1 MEIQTSTNMLW
12 SAVKVSSKIKSRTAI
27 QFQWRQ
33 GFMKV
38 MLVHWNAHSWKSVY
52 CSESE
57 SEVVQQIQ
65 CHMKKWQRRHGRSDT
80 IKRPKIIPPFGGG
93 GVSKLKI
100 SYFLTLQMQ
109 IWFILALSSWE
120 KDLTDDGRTTTT
132 NAYPYLSTHVTLKL
146 NIFIHHTNCIV
157 CTTGSKMMNHRGSKL
172 QGWKVS
178 V

>member
-12 SAVKVSSKIKSRTAI
+12 SAVKVSAKIKSRRYVLTAI

-33 GFMKV
+33 GIMKV
-38 MLVHWNAHSWKSVY
+38 MLDWVGPLK
-52 CSESE
+52 CTLMEIGILQCRSESE

-65 CHMKKWQRRHGRSDT
+65 CHMKSDST
-80 IKRPKIIPPFGGG
+80 GTDGAIQSNAQKLSPLLVVVGG

-120 KDLTDDGRTTTT
+120 KELTDNPLRRTPILILIVLTWPRNSYFHT
-132 NAYPYLSTHVTLKL
+132 AHKL
-146 NIFIHHTNCIV
+146 HSLCYRKQDDE
-157 CTTGSKMMNHRGSKL
+157 S
-172 QGWKVS
+172 
-178 V
+178 

>member
-38 MLVHWNAHSWKSVY
+38 MLDWVGPLKCTLMEIGILQWIRIRSCTTDSINVTWNMTAQARTERY
-52 CSESE
+52 N
-57 SEVVQQIQ
+57 Q
-65 CHMKKWQRRHGRSDT
+65 T
-80 IKRPKIIPPFGGG
+80 PKNYPPFWWWWG

-120 KDLTDDGRTTTT
+120 KELTDDSLRRSPILILVLTWPRNSYFHT
-132 NAYPYLSTHVTLKL
+132 AHKL
-146 NIFIHHTNCIV
+146 HSLCYRKQDDE
-157 CTTGSKMMNHRGSKL
+157 S
-172 QGWKVS
+172 
-178 V
+178 

>member
-38 MLVHWNAHSWKSVY
+38 MLDWVGPLK
-52 CSESE
+52 CTLMEIGILQCRSESE

-65 CHMKKWQRRHGRSDT
+65 CHMKSDST
-80 IKRPKIIPPFGGG
+80 GTDGAIQSNAQKLSPLLVVVGG

-120 KDLTDDGRTTTT
+120 KDLTDDGRPTTT
-132 NAYPYLSTHVTLKL
+132 NAYPYLSTHVT
-146 NIFIHHTNCIV
+146 
-157 CTTGSKMMNHRGSKL
+157 
-172 QGWKVS
+172 
-178 V
+178 

>member
-12 SAVKVSSKIKSRTAI
+12 SAVKVSSKIKSRRNVLTAI

-38 MLVHWNAHSWKSVY
+38 MLDWVGPLK
-52 CSESE
+52 CTLMEIGILQCRSESE

-65 CHMKKWQRRHGRSDT
+65 CHMKSDST
-80 IKRPKIIPPFGGG
+80 GTDGAIQSNAQKLPPPFGGGGG

-120 KDLTDDGRTTTT
+120 KDLTDDPLRRTPIHIFVLTWPK
-132 NAYPYLSTHVTLKL
+132 NSIFSYSTQ
-146 NIFIHHTNCIV
+146 IA
-157 CTTGSKMMNHRGSKL
+157 
-172 QGWKVS
+172 
-178 V
+178 